1 MYSKLKYQTVVVP
14 LLTAL
19 ERKTQALHE
28 DGETPVQTDVLLYV
42 SHTLLMVGILE
53 EVCPLHHPHLLP
65 PGALAIYSGR
75 SLNPSLLLIFLRS
88 KFHQRCIAMVTR
100 QTTKDR
106 QTETMVAI

>member
-1 MYSKLKYQTVVVP
+1 MCLIKLNAWKSKTLYELRYQTVVVP

-28 DGETPVQTDVLLYV
+28 DGETPVQTDALLYV

-65 PGALAIYSGR
+65 LGQWI
-75 SLNPSLLLIFLRS
+75 I
-88 KFHQRCIAMVTR
+88 K
-100 QTTKDR
+100 
-106 QTETMVAI
+106 